1 MPASAESH
9 RQQIGYFYTN
19 SSARVCKPNKISR
32 LFCQVFSDNILLKC
46 KTFIKNSLSI
56 DTNLFV
62 LLSMFFYTA
71 LDTPEPISTSV
82 ISILLTTFCINMC
95 QFLII
100 NTYSLL
106 SRSTCA
112 FYSLM
117 AVFANLNSLE
127 FITFTYYHKLLD
139 ILTHGD
145 IHPNPGPPPLF
156 SFSLCTGI
164 LTQFQRMT
172 MKESPF

>member
-71 LDTPEPISTSV
+71 LDTPDPILTSLS
-82 ISILLTTFCINMC
+82 SILLTTFCINTC

-100 NTYSLL
+100 NTYFLL
-106 SRSTCA
+106 NRSTCA

-117 AVFANLNSLE
+117 AVFAHLNSLE
-127 FITFTYYHKLLD
+127 FITLTYYHKLLTLRYQHWKSD
-139 ILTHGD
+139 DPTSKFKYQWT
-145 IHPNPGPPPLF
+145 NK
-156 SFSLCTGI
+156 
-164 LTQFQRMT
+164 QR
-172 MKESPF
+172 